1 MDTKLLLVKAITLLY
16 LENQLPD
23 KSANSSELI
32 KSAIS
37 VIKFPDNVIVNEF
50 AKDPITGMRDLLSG
64 MIENA
69 NSTTYDKKELLQT
82 IRIIC
87 NNDDGLYGS
96 LYDAI
101 NSDCETEDLLR
112 MKCASYRNAIN
123 TFVIRWNIKDVVKGA
138 YNNLCFQPQN
148 IEWRSFLPT
157 LIEKLEGFRDTEKT
171 DALHPSVVKD
181 INLSDIDA
189 VRSVFKQASDELDTT
204 GVLKMHLQGLNRMT
218 GFVNGLRRGE
228 FIVLPALQHN
238 YKSGMSLDIFAGIAK
253 YNTPKLRDPK
263 KKGLLMRCSFENP
276 MELDIMH
283 LYKNLVENK
292 TGLPVD
298 MRDIDLIEAA
308 DYVVNELRATGFE
321 INMVQIDPSDFTYTD
336 LFDRINKFESE
347 GYEIVFLELDYLA
360 MMSKRGCAQGA
371 TGQDIR
377 DLFRRVR
384 NFTSKRGI
392 TTLTPHQLSTDAK
405 TLVRMGVDNFVK
417 EIANKGYYD
426 GCKTIDQEVD
436 MEIYIHIV
444 KINGESFLTIQRG
457 KHRRMGAVTPEA
469 DLFTCYKFEQVGNIP
484 DDVLGVDM
492 SRRAPG
498 HDPSSKGGAT
508 PWYAMGG

>member
-1 MDTKLLLVKAITLLY
+1 MDTKLLLVKAITLLF
-16 LENQLPD
+16 LESQLPD
-23 KSANSSELI
+23 KSISSKELV

-37 VIKFPDNVIVNEF
+37 LIKFPDNVIVSEF
-50 AKDPITGMRDLLSG
+50 SKDPITGMRELISG
-64 MIENA
+64 MVEKPA
-69 NSTTYDKKELLQT
+69 DYTYDKKELLQT
-82 IRIIC
+82 IRLIC
-87 NNDDGLYGS
+87 NNDEGLYGS
-96 LYDAI
+96 LYDGVGLEI
-101 NSDCETEDLLR
+101 DSEDSLR
-112 MKCASYRNAIN
+112 SKCASYRMNIN
-123 TFVIRWNIKDVVKGA
+123 TFVLRWNIKDTIKSA
-138 YNNLCFQPQN
+138 YNNLSFQPQN
-148 IEWRSFLPT
+148 IDWRNFLPE
-157 LIEKLEGFRDTEKT
+157 LIEKLEGYRDTNSGE
-171 DALHPSVVKD
+171 AVHPSIVRD

-189 VRSVFKQASDELDTT
+189 VRSVFQRASDELDTT
-204 GVLKMHLQGLNRMT
+204 GVLRLHLQGMNRMT
-218 GFVNGLRRGE
+218 GFINGFRRGE
-228 FIVLPALQHN
+228 FIVMPALQHN

-253 YNTPKLRDPK
+253 YNIPKLRNPA
-263 KKGLLMRCSFENP
+263 KKGMLMRISFENP

-283 LYKNLVENK
+283 LYKNIVENK
-292 TGLPVD
+292 TGMAIDP
-298 MRDIDLIEAA
+298 RDIDLFEAA
-308 DYVVNELRATGFE
+308 DYVVNELQATGFE
-321 INMVQIDPSDFTYTD
+321 INMAQIDPSDFTYAD
-336 LFDRINKFESE
+336 LFDRINKFESD

-436 MEIYIHIV
+436 LEIYIHIV
-444 KINGESFLTIQRG
+444 KINGESYLTIQRG
-457 KHRRMGAVTPEA
+457 KHRRMGAVTPDI
-469 DLFTCYKFEQVGNIP
+469 DLFTCYKFEHIGNIP

-498 HDPSSKGGAT
+498 HDPSSKGGAS
-508 PWYAMGG
+508 PWYQMAA

>member
-1 MDTKLLLVKAITLLY
+1 MDTKLLLVKAITLLF
-16 LENQLPD
+16 LESQLPD
-23 KSANSSELI
+23 KSASSGELV
-32 KSAIS
+32 KTAVSL
-37 VIKFPDNVIVNEF
+37 IKFPDNIAISEF
-50 AKDPITGMRDLLSG
+50 TKDPITGMRDLICN
-64 MIENA
+64 MVDKPQDY
-69 NSTTYDKKELLQT
+69 TYDKRELLQT
-82 IRIIC
+82 IRLIC

-96 LYDAI
+96 LYDGI
-101 NSDCETEDLLR
+101 NIDIDSEDNLR
-112 MKCASYRNAIN
+112 GKCSSYRNFIH
-123 TFVIRWNIKDVVKGA
+123 TFVVRWNLRDSIKTA
-138 YNNLCFQPQN
+138 YNNLSFQPQN
-148 IEWRSFLPT
+148 IDWRTFLPD
-157 LIEKLEGFRDTEKT
+157 LIGKLETFRDSEKNDT
-171 DALHPSVVKD
+171 VHPSIVRD
-181 INLSDIDA
+181 INLSDRDA
-189 VRSVFKQASDELDTT
+189 VIDVFKRASEELDTS
-204 GVLKMHLQGLNRMT
+204 GVLRLHLQGLNRMT
-218 GFVNGLRRGE
+218 GFINGFRRGE
-228 FIVLPALQHN
+228 FIVTPALQHN
-238 YKSGMSLDIFAGIAK
+238 YKSGMALDIFAGIAK

-263 KKGLLMRCSFENP
+263 KKGMLMRCSFENP

-283 LYKNLVENK
+283 LYKNIVENK
-292 TGLPVD
+292 TGIEIDP
-298 MRDIDLIEAA
+298 RDIDLIEAA

-321 INMVQIDPSDFTYTD
+321 INMAQIDPSDYTYTD
-336 LFDRINKFESE
+336 LFDRINRFEAE

-436 MEIYIHIV
+436 LEIYIHIV
-444 KINGESFLTIQRG
+444 KINGESYLTIQRG

-469 DLFTCYKFEQVGNIP
+469 DLFTCYKFERVGNIP
-484 DDVLGVDM
+484 DDVLGVDL

-498 HDPSSKGGAT
+498 HDPASKGGAT
-508 PWYAMGG
+508 PWYAMAA